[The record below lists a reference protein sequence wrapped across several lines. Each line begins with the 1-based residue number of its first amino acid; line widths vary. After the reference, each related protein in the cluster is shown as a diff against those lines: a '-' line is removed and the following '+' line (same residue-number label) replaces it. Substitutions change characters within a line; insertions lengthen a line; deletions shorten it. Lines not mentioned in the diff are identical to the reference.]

1 MNAKKKADDSSGR
14 FNTSPEVRTLVWI
27 RAAGHCELCGTD
39 LTHDFRIGTTMKWGE
54 VAHILPAS
62 PKGPRGNATHSV
74 EEALARTNDSENLML
89 LCPGCHDRV
98 DRDGDNYPEDD
109 LSGLHS
115 A

>member
-54 VAHILPAS
+54 VPIFFLPAR
-62 PKGPRGNATHSV
+62 KA
-74 EEALARTNDSENLML
+74 
-89 LCPGCHDRV
+89 PGEMPHT
-98 DRDGDNYPEDD
+98 
-109 LSGLHS
+109 